1 MIVTLQIRVTWGLTI
16 QGAAFFRCLLR
27 CNAME
32 TKLQTLMDLL
42 ILWDYIWL
50 QKNIKKIWIQSV
62 IIVDVRGPRI
72 FSTVVAGLPVVRGF
86 LPCKM
91 HFDHVLMK
99 LWRNRWNE
107 IMEKIC
113 ETKQWKTTVNWA
125 QLSNEYRGYVDTDML
140 PGSFAHR
147 KCMVCMVW
155 NII

>member
-1 MIVTLQIRVTWGLTI
+1 MIVTFQIRVTWGLTI
-16 QGAAFFRCLLR
+16 QGAAFFRCLVR

-42 ILWDYIWL
+42 ISWDYIWL

-91 HFDHVLMK
+91 HFDQMSWWSCGEIGEMRQWRKSVKWNNGEK
-99 LWRNRWNE
+99 LWNE
-107 IMEKIC
+107 TME
-113 ETKQWKTTVNWA
+113 TYFHHHAVGA
-125 QLSNEYRGYVDTDML
+125 
-140 PGSFAHR
+140 
-147 KCMVCMVW
+147 VW
-155 NII
+155 TFLRENFD

>member
-16 QGAAFFRCLLR
+16 QGAAFFRCLLH

-113 ETKQWKTTVNWA
+113 EMKQWRKSVKWNYGENLW
-125 QLSNEYRGYVDTDML
+125 NETMETYFHHHAVG
-140 PGSFAHR
+140 A
-147 KCMVCMVW
+147 VW
-155 NII
+155 TFLRENFD